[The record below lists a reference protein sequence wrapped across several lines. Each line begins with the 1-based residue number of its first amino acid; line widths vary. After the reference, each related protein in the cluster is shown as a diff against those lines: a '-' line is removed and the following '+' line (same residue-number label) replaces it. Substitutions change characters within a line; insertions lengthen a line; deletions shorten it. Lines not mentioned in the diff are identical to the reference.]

1 MPAERNTAAMQQP
14 LGSVAKVIMAGEV
27 LAVSPSVKHKNRV
40 ITPWTI
46 LLSGDAGPYSLF
58 VVDEAGVRVAE
69 RLKVGD
75 FVVAEATLIPK
86 GARCEICALLIQSNR
101 ESRLPVIP
109 AHPTQIGMEEEGEA
123 EEFLPWEDTGS

>member
-1 MPAERNTAAMQQP
+1 MKPEK
-14 LGSVAKVIMAGEV
+14 LGNICKAILAGTV
-27 LAVSPSVKHKNRV
+27 LAVSSATYKWRR
-40 ITPWTI
+40 TTWTI
-46 LLSGDAGPYSLF
+46 VIDGDAGPYSLF

-86 GARCEICALLIQSNR
+86 GARCEIRALLIQSNR

-109 AHPTQIGMEEEGEA
+109 AHPTQIGMEGEGEA

>member
-1 MPAERNTAAMQQP
+1 MKRMES
-14 LGSVAKVIMAGEV
+14 LGNICKAIMAGTV
-27 LAVSPSVKHKNRV
+27 LAVSSTAYKWRRAV
-40 ITPWTI
+40 WTI
-46 LLSGDAGPYSLF
+46 VIDGDAGPYSLI
-58 VVDEAGVRVAE
+58 VTDDGGVRVAE
-69 RLKVGD
+69 RLQVGD

-86 GARCEICALLIQSNR
+86 GARCEIRALLIQSNR